1 MYGWN
6 ITRVRVYVHN
16 YMYETL
22 ARVEDQYIIIIVAA
36 MSILNYFK
44 PKDGLP
50 DPKGSLS
57 QSVDLLSTC
66 VLQSPHMIL
75 HLHALNSEQTLD
87 SFRGK

>member
-1 MYGWN
+1 
-6 ITRVRVYVHN
+6 
-16 YMYETL
+16 MYETL
-22 ARVEDQYIIIIVAA
+22 ARVEDEYIIIIIVVA

-57 QSVDLLSTC
+57 QSVYR
-66 VLQSPHMIL
+66 SPEYLRPPVTVHDITPPRL
-75 HLHALNSEQTLD
+75 KNSEQTLD